1 MMLIYNFLLGLRLLK
16 PKLTFFGKSIEE
28 TSAEII
34 QRTEQ
39 ELVAKGPELLEQ
51 YMTEKMWLAYVKG
64 SDIHIIQLKM
74 CDE

>member
-1 MMLIYNFLLGLRLLK
+1 
-16 PKLTFFGKSIEE
+16 LTFFGKSIEE